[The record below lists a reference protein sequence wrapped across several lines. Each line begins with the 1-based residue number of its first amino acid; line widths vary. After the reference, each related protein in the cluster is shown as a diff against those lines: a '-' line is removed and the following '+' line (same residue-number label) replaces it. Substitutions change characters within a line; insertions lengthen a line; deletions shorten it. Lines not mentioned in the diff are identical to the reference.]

1 MDQFWRA
8 LSARSLLA
16 TLAGNRAFA
25 CAFRCFRLLVTF
37 SRLSPDSRD
46 MPEEISFL
54 LLPGYSAI
62 GFMSAVEPL
71 RVANRFRGELY
82 RWRILSLDGAPV
94 AASNGISINADAAI
108 GDVRDLGGTDSTAT
122 LFVVAGFEPLACYTR
137 ELAEWLKRLERAG
150 ATLGGIDTG
159 SFVLAE
165 AGLLGGA
172 DNVTVHW
179 EALSAFR
186 ERYPSLDASQELF
199 EIGARRITCAG
210 GTASI
215 DMMLD
220 LIGRKH
226 GAALASAVSEQFVV
240 SRIRQRSD
248 HQRMEIAARYGVH
261 NRKLIQVIGVMEQHM
276 EEPLTPDRLA
286 QEIGVTR
293 RQLERLFCA
302 SLKDTPTHFY
312 LQLRLGRARELLQQ
326 TDMSIT
332 SICVAC
338 GFESPS
344 HFSRTYRARFG
355 ASPRSDRQ
363 ASGGLVP
370 PNALIN
376 ARVEGLSQAQQQ

>member
-1 MDQFWRA
+1 
-8 LSARSLLA
+8 
-16 TLAGNRAFA
+16 
-25 CAFRCFRLLVTF
+25 
-37 SRLSPDSRD
+37 
-46 MPEEISFL
+46 MPEDMSFL

-82 RWRILSLDGAPV
+82 RWRILSVDGAPV

-108 GDVRDLGGTDSTAT
+108 GDVESSQTV
-122 LFVVAGFEPLACYTR
+122 FVVAGFEPLACYTR
-137 ELAEWLKRLERAG
+137 GLGECLKRLSRAG

-159 SFVLAE
+159 SFILAE
-165 AGLLGGA
+165 AGLLSA
-172 DNVTVHW
+172 SDSVTVHW

-186 ERYPSLDASQELF
+186 ERYPALDASQELF
-199 EIGARRITCAG
+199 EIGERRITCAG

-276 EEPLTPDRLA
+276 EEPLAPDRLA

-312 LQLRLGRARELLQQ
+312 LQLRLTRARELLQQ

-355 ASPRSDRQ
+355 ASPRSDRR
-363 ASGGLVP
+363 ASAGK
-370 PNALIN
+370 NAGDILKTQVTESQR
-376 ARVEGLSQAQQQ
+376 AAPAAALSR

>member
-1 MDQFWRA
+1 
-8 LSARSLLA
+8 
-16 TLAGNRAFA
+16 
-25 CAFRCFRLLVTF
+25 
-37 SRLSPDSRD
+37 
-46 MPEEISFL
+46 MPEDISFL
-54 LLPGYSAI
+54 LLPGFSAI

-71 RVANRFRGELY
+71 RVANRFRGDLY
-82 RWRILSLDGAPV
+82 RWRIVSLDGAPV
-94 AASNGISINADAAI
+94 AASNGISINADVAI
-108 GDVRDLGGTDSTAT
+108 GGLDAVRT

-137 ELAEWLKRLERAG
+137 SLGDCLKRFERAG

-159 SFVLAE
+159 SFVLSE

-172 DNVTVHW
+172 HSVTVHW

-186 ERYPSLDASQELF
+186 ERYPSLHATQELF

-220 LIGRKH
+220 LIGRAH

-261 NRKLIQVIGVMEQHM
+261 NRKLIQVIGAMERHM
-276 EEPLTPDRLA
+276 EEPLAPDQLA
-286 QEIGVTR
+286 LEIGVTR

-312 LQLRLGRARELLQQ
+312 LQLRLTRARELLQQ

-332 SICVAC
+332 AICVAC

-363 ASGGLVP
+363 ASSGRNADEFAPSQVRNPSSAVRLSGL
-370 PNALIN
+370 
-376 ARVEGLSQAQQQ
+376 GQQ

>member
-1 MDQFWRA
+1 
-8 LSARSLLA
+8 
-16 TLAGNRAFA
+16 
-25 CAFRCFRLLVTF
+25 
-37 SRLSPDSRD
+37 
-46 MPEEISFL
+46 MPEDMSFL
-54 LLPGYSAI
+54 LLPGFSAI

-71 RVANRFRGELY
+71 RVANRFRGDLY

-108 GDVRDLGGTDSTAT
+108 ANVDEAQTV
-122 LFVVAGFEPLACYTR
+122 FVVAGFEPLARYTR
-137 ELAEWLKRLERAG
+137 ELGDCLKRLERGG

-165 AGLLGGA
+165 AGLLSGA
-172 DNVTVHW
+172 DSVTVHW

-186 ERYPSLDASQELF
+186 ERYASLNASQELF

-261 NRKLIQVIGVMEQHM
+261 NRKLIQVIGAMEQHM
-276 EEPLTPDRLA
+276 EEPLTPDQLA
-286 QEIGVTR
+286 DEISVTR

-312 LQLRLGRARELLQQ
+312 LQLRLTRARELLQQ

-355 ASPRSDRQ
+355 VSPRNDRQ
-363 ASGGLVP
+363 VTGGRNGGAGLPSGETAPPLALLASF
-370 PNALIN
+370 
-376 ARVEGLSQAQQQ
+376 Q